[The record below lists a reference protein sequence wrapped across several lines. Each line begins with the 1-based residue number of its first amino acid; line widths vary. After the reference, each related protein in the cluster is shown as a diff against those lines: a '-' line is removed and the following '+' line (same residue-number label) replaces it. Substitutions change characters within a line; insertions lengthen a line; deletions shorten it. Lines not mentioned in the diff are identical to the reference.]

1 MRTSCIETQ
10 QGKLFIIGSNGLIGS
25 WLEKELA
32 REFKGEIATQ
42 HWQYASRDYAEA
54 NTRLIERYRRDSEVV
69 FCGGAGGFSI
79 TQESYKQQDEQFE
92 YFCRGIEVIDKIEHF
107 TCISSL
113 GAIVSSHESP
123 YKSLIQSRERILRN
137 TVKSG
142 YTVVRMPSLYGYNRM
157 TGQAR
162 GLIAVLL
169 ADSMNNK
176 ESSLFGRLDTSRN
189 YLSSETSCASIARTI
204 IRRPKRL
211 HERTIS
217 LMASK
222 NYTIRELCSEVTR
235 AVHRVPMIR
244 LLEGRSV
251 DCESHYPRKA
261 DGTKVELF
269 DDVYGWL
276 CKSLQSNCRESQL

>member
-10 QGKLFIIGSNGLIGS
+10 QGRLFIVGSNGLIGS
-25 WLEKELA
+25 WLEKELL
-32 REFKGEIATQ
+32 REFKSEAVTQ
-42 HWQYASRDYAEA
+42 QWEYASRDYAEA
-54 NTRLIERYRRDSEVV
+54 NTGLIGRCRRGSEVV

-79 TQESYKQQDEQFE
+79 TEESYKQQEEEFE
-92 YFCRGIEVIDKIEHF
+92 CFCRGIEAIDKIKHV

-123 YKSLIQSRERILRN
+123 YKSLIQSRERIVKN

-142 YTVVRMPSLYGYNRM
+142 YTVVRVPSLYGYNRI

-169 ADSMNNK
+169 ADSLSNK
-176 ESSLFGRLDTSRN
+176 TSSLFGRLDTSRN
-189 YLSSETSCASIARTI
+189 YLSSETSCTSIARTI
-204 IRRPKRL
+204 IRRPKGLRR
-211 HERTIS
+211 RTLN

-235 AVHRVPMIR
+235 AVQRVPIIR
-244 LLEGRSV
+244 LLEGQSV

-261 DGTKVELF
+261 DGPKVELF
-269 DDVYGWL
+269 DDVHGWL
-276 CKSLQSNCRESQL
+276 CKNLQSNCRGSQL